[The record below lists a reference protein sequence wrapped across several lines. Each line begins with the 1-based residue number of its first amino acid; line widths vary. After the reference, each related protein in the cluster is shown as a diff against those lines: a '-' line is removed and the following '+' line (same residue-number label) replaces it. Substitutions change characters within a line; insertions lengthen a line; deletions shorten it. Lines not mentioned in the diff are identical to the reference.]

1 MNILHLL
8 VFLLLLHMVNR
19 SSLLMDNQSLL
30 HMVNL
35 PHLLHMVN
43 QVLEALHI
51 QVQVHM
57 AVLHLPV
64 VMALGHMEILMGII
78 LLRHMALLLIHTVPH
93 HNNLQEILMVPFHNM
108 LLLDLVHLMAF
119 IKDQIPL
126 LLLLLLL
133 LLTVDTTSKLRVD
146 TTSKLR
152 VIHNKVKNLANI
164 GVKDGVEWVKVVDLL
179 MMVFPVQKLVLMLLF
194 QEKFAGIGKRM
205 EHVLWPT
212 NVPLHTAS
220 QAME

>member
-8 VFLLLLHMVNR
+8 VFLLLLHTVNK
-19 SSLLMDNQSLL
+19 SSLLMDNQFLL
-30 HMVNL
+30 RMVNH

-43 QVLEALHI
+43 QVLEDLHI
-51 QVQVHM
+51 QVQAHM
-57 AVLHLPV
+57 AVLHLQV
-64 VMALGHMEILMGII
+64 VMALDLMEILMGII

-119 IKDQIPL
+119 IKDQIL

-133 LLTVDTTSKLRVD
+133 LLHTVDTTNP
-146 TTSKLR
+146 LR
-152 VIHNKVKNLANI
+152 VIHNKVKNLVNI

-194 QEKFAGIGKRM
+194 QEKFAGIGKRT

-212 NVPLHTAS
+212 NVPLHTVRS
-220 QAME
+220 QVME